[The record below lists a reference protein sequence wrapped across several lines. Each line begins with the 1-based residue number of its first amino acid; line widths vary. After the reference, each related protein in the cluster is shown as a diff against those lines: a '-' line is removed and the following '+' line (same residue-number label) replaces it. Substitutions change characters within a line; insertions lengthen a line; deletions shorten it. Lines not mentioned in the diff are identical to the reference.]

1 MGGEDHYE
9 GGVNLQEEVVDLQPE
24 VDLWGEVD
32 PQVVE
37 DLQEEVEVDFRLEV
51 VYLSVFLGQ
60 VPLEPMVSTTNTH
73 YPCGSFVKEIVVI
86 PNLLC

>member
-1 MGGEDHYE
+1 
-9 GGVNLQEEVVDLQPE
+9 
-24 VDLWGEVD
+24 VD
-32 PQVVE
+32 PQVVEDLQEEVE

>member
-1 MGGEDHYE
+1 MGVEDHYE

-37 DLQEEVEVDFRLEV
+37 DLQEEVEVDFWLEV

-60 VPLEPMVSTTNTH
+60 VPLKPMVSTTNTH

>member
-1 MGGEDHYE
+1 MGVEDHYE